1 MKRVITAVCFILTAV
16 FLAVFGYFDL
26 KKTCESLIDSLQ
38 NVVEVSSSDNN
49 EETVAAAEE
58 CARLWEEKGERLE
71 MYLNHSEI
79 DSVEIDFKSLKRY
92 AEGEQDIMLTE
103 VCYECINNLEHIIE
117 TETPSWGTV
126 L

>member
-26 KKTCESLIDSLQ
+26 KNTCESLIASLQ
-38 NVVEVSSSDNN
+38 NVVAVSQNGNN

-58 CARLWEEKGERLE
+58 CTRLWQETGERLE
-71 MYLNHSEI
+71 VYLNHSEI
-79 DSVEIDFKSLKRY
+79 ESVEIDFKSLKRY

-103 VCYECINNLEHIIE
+103 VCCECINNLEHIIE
-117 TETPSWGTV
+117 SETPSWGTV

>member
-26 KKTCESLIDSLQ
+26 KSTCEDLIYSLQ
-38 NVVEVSSSDNN
+38 NVVAVSSSDNH

-58 CARLWEEKGERLE
+58 CARLWEESGEKLE
-71 MYLNHSEI
+71 VYLNHSEI
-79 DSVEIDFKSLKRY
+79 DSVEIDFKSIRRY

-103 VCYECINNLEHIIE
+103 VCFECINNLEHIIK